1 MAEIPAVLK
10 IFEFLF
16 YWLHFQITDPHLSVT
31 IENYGSGVIPHLS
44 DVNPTIIQAPCVNQ
58 SPHDFYPARR

>member
-31 IENYGSGVIPHLS
+31 IENYGSGVIPHLRRES
-44 DVNPTIIQAPCVNQ
+44 NHNPSPLRQ
-58 SPHDFYPARR
+58 SEPA